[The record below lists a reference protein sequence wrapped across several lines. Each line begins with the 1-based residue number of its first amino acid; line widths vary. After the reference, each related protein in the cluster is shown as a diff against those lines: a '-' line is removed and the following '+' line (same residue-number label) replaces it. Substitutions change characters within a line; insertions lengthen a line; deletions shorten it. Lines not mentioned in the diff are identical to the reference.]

1 MSGYLTYHPSNAAE
15 AKDLIATLPGGSAQ
29 FASPSAP
36 QSQLPVSPP
45 AHQQEQK
52 LTLPPRVAQPQL
64 TLPSVEQPQLTL
76 PPSPPIKK
84 ENLETNAHDGAVQPT
99 SETATGTG
107 SSASTSNNTGATA
120 ATGIPV
126 PGLQNIVAS
135 VNVDCRLDLKTIA
148 LHARNA
154 EYNPKRFAAAIM
166 RIREPKS
173 TALIFASGKM
183 IVTGVKC
190 EPDAR
195 LAARKYARVLQK
207 LGYNARFCNF
217 SIHNVVASVDV
228 GFPIHISQMQAVH
241 HAFSSYEPGRWHGH
255 PRNRSRT
262 CHANCIQSSSLA

>member
-1 MSGYLTYHPSNAAE
+1 METLSRNFVNEVPETIYKHLFPPHVPRPSPVE
-15 AKDLIATLPGGSAQ
+15 LLSRHDLYDGHYFVAKHGDWTPGGQ
-29 FASPSAP
+29 C
-36 QSQLPVSPP
+36 
-45 AHQQEQK
+45 
-52 LTLPPRVAQPQL
+52 R
-64 TLPSVEQPQLTL
+64 
-76 PPSPPIKK
+76 
-84 ENLETNAHDGAVQPT
+84 
-99 SETATGTG
+99 
-107 SSASTSNNTGATA
+107 
-120 ATGIPV
+120 
-126 PGLQNIVAS
+126 
-135 VNVDCRLDLKTIA
+135 RLDLKTIA